1 MTFLSRIMA
10 VQFHQE
16 GIVVYRVIIRSDV
29 GFAEEPVL
37 RIVFQYFIDRT
48 FQAAMSFQVVA
59 GFG

>member
-1 MTFLSRIMA
+1 MFLPVIVNISIRCS

-16 GIVVYRVIIRSDV
+16 GIVVYGVIIRFNI

-48 FQAAMSFQVVA
+48 F
-59 GFG
+59 